1 MRGGQVK
8 HMSMGVLRE
17 LNYGDAVL
25 SLGERTLVM
34 GVLNLTPDSFS
45 GDGVHGDAE
54 AAFHRAMTMVE
65 DGADIIDVGG
75 ESTRPGA
82 DPVGTQEEIDR
93 VIPVVEELAR
103 HLTIP
108 ISVDTYR
115 MEVAR
120 AALDAGAVIINDI
133 FGLRDPSLR
142 ELIAARSCL
151 AILMHMQ
158 GTPDTMQDE
167 PKYNDVV
174 GDIKAFFTEQVR
186 MAELSGIVKNRLILD
201 PGIGFGKTVRHNLEI
216 LHRFAEFKDLSFPL
230 LIGTSRK
237 SFISAV
243 LGEMSTDKRLM
254 GTVATVALAV
264 VAGADIVRVHDVM
277 EISQVVRMTDAIS
290 RYS

>member
-1 MRGGQVK
+1 
-8 HMSMGVLRE
+8 
-17 LNYGDAVL
+17 
-25 SLGERTLVM
+25 
-34 GVLNLTPDSFS
+34 
-45 GDGVHGDAE
+45 
-54 AAFHRAMTMVE
+54 
-65 DGADIIDVGG
+65 
-75 ESTRPGA
+75 
-82 DPVGTQEEIDR
+82 
-93 VIPVVEELAR
+93 
-103 HLTIP
+103 
-108 ISVDTYR
+108 
-115 MEVAR
+115 
-120 AALDAGAVIINDI
+120 
-133 FGLRDPSLR
+133 
-142 ELIAARSCL
+142 
-151 AILMHMQ
+151 MHMQ